1 MEANNTNKETGK
13 PQVPEQEHN
22 EKETLEGLRKAAR
35 AGDFDAQCELVDFL
49 SHDERNKE
57 EAFFWKMHVV
67 ETELSSSC
75 EDMRI
80 REANRIDKD
89 CEIMGYPYDNG
100 EGKWYITREAFEL
113 YKKFAEQGDAVAQ
126 HNLGYFYY
134 DGECVRKNRATAI
147 KWFTRAAEQDNE
159 GAQFKLAGIYCKSQ
173 NYAEA
178 FKWYRKSAEQ
188 GCVQSQFMV
197 GEFYSKG
204 MGVAQDDKEAVRW
217 YKKAVGH
224 MKRKKSWELRWLPEA
239 VWRACKRLGQCYHEG
254 RGVKQNDKTAA
265 VWYERLWRI
274 MTGVIDTEDVL
285 FEIAEG
291 YYYGKGINQDY
302 NEAIKW
308 YKRSAEQLTHGM
320 AAQRRLAEIYEEGTI
335 VPQDYKKAFKWYMET
350 AKNGDVD
357 AMYKIGVYYLEGKG
371 VKQNKE
377 KAVACF
383 EEAAIY
389 GSKEAEKRLAK
400 S

>member
-1 MEANNTNKETGK
+1 M
-13 PQVPEQEHN
+13 
-22 EKETLEGLRKAAR
+22 
-35 AGDFDAQCELVDFL
+35 
-49 SHDERNKE
+49 
-57 EAFFWKMHVV
+57 
-67 ETELSSSC
+67 
-75 EDMRI
+75 
-80 REANRIDKD
+80 
-89 CEIMGYPYDNG
+89 
-100 EGKWYITREAFEL
+100 
-113 YKKFAEQGDAVAQ
+113 
-126 HNLGYFYY
+126 
-134 DGECVRKNRATAI
+134 
-147 KWFTRAAEQDNE
+147 
-159 GAQFKLAGIYCKSQ
+159 
-173 NYAEA
+173 
-178 FKWYRKSAEQ
+178 
-188 GCVQSQFMV
+188 
-197 GEFYSKG
+197 
-204 MGVAQDDKEAVRW
+204 
-217 YKKAVGH
+217 
-224 MKRKKSWELRWLPEA
+224 
-239 VWRACKRLGQCYHEG
+239 
-254 RGVKQNDKTAA
+254 KQNDKTAA

>member
-1 MEANNTNKETGK
+1 MKTNSTNKETGNK
-13 PQVPEQEHN
+13 QVTEHEHN
-22 EKETLEGLRKAAR
+22 RKETLDGLRKAAQ
-35 AGDFDAQCELVDFL
+35 AGDLEAQNKLVDLL
-49 SHDERNKE
+49 SCDERNKE
-57 EAFFWKMHVV
+57 EAFFWKMHIVD
-67 ETELSSSC
+67 TELSSSC

-100 EGKWYITREAFEL
+100 EGKWYTTREAFEL
-113 YKKFAEQGDAVAQ
+113 YKKFVEQGDVVAQ

-134 DGECVRKNRATAI
+134 DGKCVRKNRATAI

-159 GAQFKLAGIYCKSQ
+159 GAQLMLAGIYYKSQ

-178 FKWYRKSAEQ
+178 FKWYGKSAEQ

-204 MGVAQDDKEAVRW
+204 MGVAQDDKEAVKW
-217 YKKAVGH
+217 YKIAASH
-224 MKRKKSWELRWLPEA
+224 MKKKKSWELRFLSDT
-239 VWRACKRLGQCYHEG
+239 VWRACKRLGLCYHEG
-254 RGVKQNDKTAA
+254 RGVKQDDKTAA
-265 VWYERLWRI
+265 LWYERLWRI
-274 MTGVIDTEDVL
+274 MTGVIDTEYVL

-302 NEAIKW
+302 KQAIKW
-308 YKRSAEQLTHGM
+308 YKRSAEQLSHGM

-335 VPQDYKKAFKWYMET
+335 VQQDYKEAFKWYMEV
-350 AKNGDVD
+350 AKNGDVE

-371 VKQNKE
+371 VKQNKK

-383 EEAAIY
+383 EEAAIC
-389 GSKEAEKRLAK
+389 GSMDAKKRLAK